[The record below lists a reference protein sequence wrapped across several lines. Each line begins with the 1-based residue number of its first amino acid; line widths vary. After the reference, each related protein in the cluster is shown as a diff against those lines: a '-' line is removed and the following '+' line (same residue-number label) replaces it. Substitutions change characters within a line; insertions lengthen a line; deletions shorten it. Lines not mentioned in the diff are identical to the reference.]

1 MCPLANFWR
10 GHIFFACC
18 NGNSQKQRRR
28 SHRSWQFFRKI
39 HAKKYFSL
47 PIGLFFDKRIVL
59 LYIKITIGNF
69 NELLME
75 KKGGEQFE
83 GY

>member
-1 MCPLANFWR
+1 LAAF
-10 GHIFFACC
+10 
-18 NGNSQKQRRR
+18 K
-28 SHRSWQFFRKI
+28 KI
-39 HAKKYFSL
+39 QAKKYFSL